1 MFESPVTSPELCADT
16 RDRLLD
22 AAGTIF
28 AQRGFRDATIR
39 EICKQ
44 AGANLAAVNYHFGG
58 KDRLYAEVLKY
69 ADHLSQQR
77 HPQFLPELAAMTP
90 EQQLGSFIRQFLRR
104 VLDTGRPEW
113 HDQLMA
119 REMIEPTPA
128 LEELAERNI
137 KPRAQ
142 ALQRII
148 RAILGPDAD
157 DRTVQLCAA
166 SVVGQ
171 CLMYHRSR
179 MILRYLLPAIPL
191 EGQDA
196 ADVLEAHVTRFS
208 LEAIHALKAV
218 GGGAGG
224 RAQP

>member
-1 MFESPVTSPELCADT
+1 MFESHVTSPELNADT
-16 RDRLLD
+16 RERLLD
-22 AAGTIF
+22 AAGRVF
-28 AQRGFRDATIR
+28 AEHGYRDATIR

-58 KDRLYAEVLKY
+58 KDRLYAEVLKF

-119 REMIEPTPA
+119 REMAEPTPA

-142 ALQRII
+142 ALQKII
-148 RAILGPDAD
+148 RALLGDAAD

-171 CLMYHRSR
+171 CLMYHRCR
-179 MILRYLLPAIPL
+179 MVVKYLLPAIPL

-196 ADVLEAHVTRFS
+196 ADVLESHVTRFS
-208 LEAIHALKAV
+208 IDAIHAMKAA
-218 GGGAGG
+218 GGAAGKG
-224 RAQP
+224 ARP